1 VAEEQL
7 SRRNTA
13 WIKGRLTA
21 KPGQVIVTN
30 ARVLFVKKGFA
41 PPIGGHLD
49 ETGAGVGR
57 KWRARKRTPMVELPL
72 SAITGVSR
80 SVLRAQRDRL
90 TIATA
95 DREYLFSD
103 GWTAL
108 SPLLREQL
116 TAQGREIVDDGP
128 DAWRVH

>member
-7 SRRNTA
+7 SRRKTA

-21 KPGQVIVTN
+21 KVGQVIVTTN
-30 ARVLFVKKGFA
+30 RVMFVKKGVV

-49 ETGAGVGR
+49 ETGARVGR
-57 KWRARKRTPMVELPL
+57 KWRARKRTPMIELPL
-72 SAITGVSR
+72 SAITGVTR
-80 SVLRAQRDRL
+80 SELRAQRDRL

-95 DREYLFSD
+95 NREYLFSD
-103 GWTAL
+103 GWTTV
-108 SPLLREQL
+108 SPLLREQF